1 MDGHTF
7 LSWNIPN
14 LITVGLMAAVLVL
27 LLKFGSSVYA
37 KQKAKQG
44 GE

>member
-14 LITVGLMAAVLVL
+14 LITVVLMGAVGFFVVGAAIKLYNQRMGG
-27 LLKFGSSVYA
+27 GS
-37 KQKAKQG
+37 
-44 GE
+44 

>member
-14 LITVGLMAAVLVL
+14 LITVGLMAALLVFL
-27 LLKFGSSVYA
+27 MKAGTSFYA
-37 KQKAKQG
+37 KQKGAA
-44 GE
+44 